1 MRALI
6 QRVSRAS
13 VTVEGDVRGRIGG
26 GMLVMLGAGHADG
39 PEEIDWL
46 ARKLAGLRIFS
57 DGEKLMNRSLI
68 ETRGAALVI
77 PQFTLFGDARKGRR
91 PEFSGAAKPEVAAPL
106 FDAFCAAL
114 AAEGVPVERG
124 VFRAHM
130 EVELVNDGPVTIW
143 IETPP
148 RGAPA

>member
-124 VFRAHM
+124 VFREHM